1 MSFKRA
7 KVVMLPAKEQK
18 TNIELGLEGG
28 GLYLNNK
35 GYIDEKTEYQHLY
48 ITSNPLFGNDDIEK
62 GSWVFNFEYDYI
74 TQYDSERHDD
84 KFWFRKI
91 IATTDT
97 SLKTGISKGYI
108 GKEYSLP
115 QPSESFIKVFVDGY
129 NKGNTITDVLVE
141 YEGQYRT
148 NDDGEPNR
156 VKVNPKDTTITIK
169 KVKDSWNRE
178 EVIELIKCFDRGINR
193 PITNVNKW
201 IEENL

>member
-1 MSFKRA
+1 M
-7 KVVMLPAKEQK
+7 
-18 TNIELGLEGG
+18 
-28 GLYLNNK
+28 
-35 GYIDEKTEYQHLY
+35 
-48 ITSNPLFGNDDIEK
+48 
-62 GSWVFNFEYDYI
+62 
-74 TQYDSERHDD
+74 
-84 KFWFRKI
+84 
-91 IATTDT
+91 
-97 SLKTGISKGYI
+97 
-108 GKEYSLP
+108 
-115 QPSESFIKVFVDGY
+115 
-129 NKGNTITDVLVE
+129 LVE